1 MFFESA
7 FLEVCAN
14 LEVRSSSKQK
24 KGEGN
29 APLFFARWL
38 ARDRAFGLYGVQALF
53 FGRVRAKSRAS
64 FFLDFFPCGAMA
76 KKTVTPFALR
86 SQLFFIF
93 FALRASACRWP
104 KKSACTRLMATLN
117 SAGGPRGHGR
127 LVVRPLSPVA
137 FPRTPTHATGGAG
150 LTRQYCLRQLIA
162 FARVRAR
169 VSVCVSI

>member
-1 MFFESA
+1 M
-7 FLEVCAN
+7 CAN

-117 SAGGPRGHGR
+117 SAGGPAWPWPPCCPPPLPRGVPPHPHTRHGG
-127 LVVRPLSPVA
+127 
-137 FPRTPTHATGGAG
+137 GGADASVL
-150 LTRQYCLRQLIA
+150 LTPAYCLR
-162 FARVRAR
+162 
-169 VSVCVSI
+169 